1 MMIQL
6 TAIIRNLAETDF
18 EDVLALYRELT
29 GNLPVLEGE
38 VGKKQF
44 SRILNSGN
52 TTIVGADVGSR
63 IVSVATLHI
72 LENLTFSGR
81 PYCLIENVV
90 TLKSHQKRGLAR
102 EVMNALIKKAWDANA
117 CRVVLLTGKSLGAS
131 GFYEKLGFTAD
142 KKYGM
147 LLTPDSQ

>member
-6 TAIIRNLAETDF
+6 PATIRNLAETDF
-18 EDVLALYRELT
+18 EDVLTLYRELT

-44 SRILNSGN
+44 GRILNSGN

-63 IVSVATLHI
+63 IVSVATLHT

-90 TLKSHQKRGLAR
+90 TLKSYQKRGLAR
-102 EVMNALIKKAWDANA
+102 EVMNAIIKKAWDANA
-117 CRVVLLTGKSLGAS
+117 CRIVLLTGKSLGAS